1 MIFLGRDGY
10 FFLHR
15 VMKVIYDQPHKSRP
29 PTSWGLCLTVPMYI
43 SYKISSL
50 FHSNT
55 AMTKAWRDGC
65 YMV

>member
-10 FFLHR
+10 FFYIEF
-15 VMKVIYDQPHKSRP
+15 MKVIYDQPHKSRP
-29 PTSWGLCLTVPMYI
+29 PTSWGLCLAVHMYV
-43 SYKISSL
+43 SYKIRYL

-55 AMTKAWRDGC
+55 AMTKVWCDDC